1 MFHDHNEIN
10 SEISNRQNWEIPNTW
25 KLNNLLPTNQCVSAK
40 NQSSKPPPSRSYGQK
55 GTN

>member
-10 SEISNRQNWEIPNTW
+10 SEISNRQNWKIPNTW